1 MVFLNFLFL
10 QILSAK
16 VLTTNYT
23 LNSAKLIVLRE
34 NFKTLQHINTTLEE
48 PKRERGC
55 SSRQLACVAGTW
67 EQRAQETACPA
78 REIGVSLSRA
88 RSRLL
93 RRRKTAVLTTIPC
106 ARCGRQMRKMRDR
119 SSAICFSCL
128 SVWLVYIFFLR
139 YRHKNKKMTRNIMFY
154 PVLIQKQQELLYCR
168 PTRGWF

>member
-16 VLTTNYT
+16 VL
-23 LNSAKLIVLRE
+23 NSAKLIVLRE
-34 NFKTLQHINTTLEE
+34 NFKTLQRINTTLKE

-67 EQRAQETACPA
+67 KQRAQERAGPA

-93 RRRKTAVLTTIPC
+93 RRRKTAVSTAVLTTIPC
-106 ARCGRQMRKMRDR
+106 ARCGRQMRKMRGR

>member
-34 NFKTLQHINTTLEE
+34 NFKTLQRINTTLKE

-55 SSRQLACVAGTW
+55 SSRQLACVAG
-67 EQRAQETACPA
+67 A

-93 RRRKTAVLTTIPC
+93 RRRKTAVSTAVLTTIPC
-106 ARCGRQMRKMRDR
+106 ARCGRQMRKMRGR

-154 PVLIQKQQELLYCR
+154 PVLIQKQQEFLYCR